1 MTSMISHD
9 QVGHWPDEA
18 FEFFLR
24 RQIDF
29 KYVEDLASDI
39 WVFTFA
45 ILSRRTVMRDRRT
58 GLSYQVIHKQ
68 PSSTLILMFPVAK
81 RGSSTNGETT
91 WFQHSSHWFP
101 ASKEGLWEP
110 RSWAWVADRLHKGDH
125 HSDVA
130 DSSLPCVSSLKSTIS
145 VWFIDVS
152 IMFPLIPNHI
162 GRPRR
167 FLPRGCISPSFG
179 FISLPFSSW
188 KHILRPMTASTSFIS
203 GLQINCQTI
212 RVLDRYI
219 DNCNLVGQKIF
230 TNFSGQASPIL
241 SCWEKPWRLDRREY
255 WGKVSASNQVWPEL

>member
-29 KYVEDLASDI
+29 KYAESSHLRFYPGELLCEIAEL
-39 WVFTFA
+39 VFPTRW
-45 ILSRRTVMRDRRT
+45 SSNSHHR
-58 GLSYQVIHKQ
+58 
-68 PSSTLILMFPVAK
+68 PSSWCSQWPSAGQVQTARQLGFNILPIGFRHPKKAHENPDHELEWQIAFTKVIITLI
-81 RGSSTNGETT
+81 E
-91 WFQHSSHWFP
+91 
-101 ASKEGLWEP
+101 E
-110 RSWAWVADRLHKGDH
+110 
-125 HSDVA
+125 
-130 DSSLPCVSSLKSTIS
+130 DSSLPCVSSLKSTII

-152 IMFPLIPNHI
+152 ITFPLTPNHT

-203 GLQINCQTI
+203 GFQINCQTI

-255 WGKVSASNQVWPEL
+255 WGKVSASNQVWPEF